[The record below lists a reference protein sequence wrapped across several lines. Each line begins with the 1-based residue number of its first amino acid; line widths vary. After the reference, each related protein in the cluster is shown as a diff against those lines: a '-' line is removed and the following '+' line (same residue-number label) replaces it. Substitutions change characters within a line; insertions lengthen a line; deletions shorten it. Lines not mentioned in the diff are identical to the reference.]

1 MDQPSTLYGHELL
14 GRNYVIPL
22 DVSVPCSS
30 SSAFSTSTVVDLCS
44 STQHMTYSAYVT
56 LSQRSDYSPL
66 LGIVDGNLT
75 YALAPMSCAM
85 HILLAVNRFTS
96 VYAPFRYK
104 TIFSRKNFVTF
115 LPAGLAGIAISILL
129 LFYIIPCNTFGYSA
143 SYYSYIMLDCPEAGQ
158 QRPFHVARFIHVSCG
173 VLFCFG
179 AIVLDIATIRKL
191 YIIKKRKTFSS
202 KADFNIQF
210 RFTMQSV
217 AQNIPM
223 FIEIVLLLL
232 TDDSIESSV
241 YIRIAYFLLG
251 IFEYSTDTHFLLTRF
266 TDFLNSTTIFIF
278 NPEVRK
284 YIAGHFNRVGQSH
297 ITASNSDRPQAR
309 NVH

>member
-22 DVSVPCSS
+22 DVS

-191 YIIKKRKTFSS
+191 YIIKC
-202 KADFNIQF
+202 
-210 RFTMQSV
+210 
-217 AQNIPM
+217 
-223 FIEIVLLLL
+223 
-232 TDDSIESSV
+232 
-241 YIRIAYFLLG
+241 
-251 IFEYSTDTHFLLTRF
+251 
-266 TDFLNSTTIFIF
+266 
-278 NPEVRK
+278 
-284 YIAGHFNRVGQSH
+284 
-297 ITASNSDRPQAR
+297 
-309 NVH
+309 